1 MEKEKGGQLKD
12 FFPFWEK
19 LTAAEME
26 SICRSAAEMTYSRG
40 SFIHKASEDCVGVIL
55 VQAGALRVYI
65 QSEDGRD
72 ITLFRIEE
80 GEACI
85 LSASCFMQEI
95 TFEILIDAEEDS
107 RVTVIPVSYTHLY
120 GIISWRIR
128 KKRGFSFR
136 KSRVTVQAGK
146 RNEK

>member
-1 MEKEKGGQLKD
+1 MEKEKCGQLKD

-40 SFIHKASEDCVGVIL
+40 SFIHRASEDCVGVIL

-107 RVTVIPVSYTHLY
+107 RVTVIPTAVF
-120 GIISWRIR
+120 
-128 KKRGFSFR
+128 KKLSDENIYVENF
-136 KSRVTVQAGK
+136 V
-146 RNEK
+146 